1 MTIARYDDYVFD
13 AKKFLYAEVTGTGL
27 NIHIDGAKIPLSIR
41 TKTQTDA
48 REKLK
53 DIQSVVN
60 GVLGRGGR

>member
-27 NIHIDGAKIPLSIR
+27 NIHLEGAKMALSIR
-41 TKTQTDA
+41 TKTQAEA
-48 REKLK
+48 RERLR

-60 GVLGRGGR
+60 GALDRGGR